1 MANDINKEDPHY
13 KGEYGSIYEVNRKF
27 PTGGVAGD
35 FVVIEGWAH
44 YWNADRGT
52 WCVNAERDSYWDE
65 LITNIIE
72 KFKLVRGATY
82 MGIANLDSVPA
93 KVIGAK
99 MYYFATVAGTYKNFG
114 DLVVPQGINVLY
126 SENGSSWV
134 NTTLLELAQELGVST
149 NKVVSQKTL
158 NDALAKKFDKESVVQ
173 ESGEAKDKVM
183 SQKAVSDKLSD
194 LASFTKMSV
203 PFTQGAYY
211 TSNGELSTAEWAAH
225 AEFDVSDKNGL
236 YLHYT
241 GIVKKDS
248 DVRCG
253 FKDREGNVISTFV
266 TSKNANVSTDVFV
279 LVPSEAKTCFLSSQS
294 NITDKYGVLGFIQS
308 FNNNFMFRVES
319 GYSITETNNAFD
331 FIFKDVRINLT
342 DNYNI
347 AIKRKKYT
355 INNNSV
361 LGVDLNLL
369 QEDME
374 LEAISWNDYCR
385 RNDFAALLIALNGS
399 CDFSCHVIGVGSKNQ
414 VPFTQG
420 AYYNNNGELST
431 AAWASHAEFDVSD
444 KNGLYLIAR
453 LCALRYVLYCGF
465 KDSDGNIIST
475 FGSID
480 YDNPLRM
487 DSIVIEKIPD
497 GAKTC
502 YLSTQENSKI
512 FKPCVLGYIS
522 NNAFMKELEQKKVPK
537 VIIDTDFMTDVDD
550 AIAIRLACNLE
561 SWGKM
566 NILGIN
572 ISEKN
577 EDSAIAMSAFLKD
590 MGRGDIPIS
599 LNKNAASESSRYLS
613 VCRDFPTD
621 IYGNYGV
628 EQSVDMYYRILSSL
642 SQYDKCSIICIGHL
656 TNVKEVMVKYP
667 ALFARKVEK
676 IYLMGGNFNG
686 GNKEYNISGTTG
698 TGSANSAVVADSKY
712 VIENAK
718 CKIVFSPFEYGAFI
732 HTGSSLYNNG
742 KTDDMLYK
750 MLNAFSTDVAQNGKQ
765 TWDGTTVLFAA
776 QNNESTS
783 YSTQFLRGI
792 VTLSDTGVTT
802 FKEDANGNHYIAL
815 FNNRKS
821 VIRSIEKLI
830 DSKLLFE
837 NFGSYLPKRLV
848 KQVYTGAEK
857 IELAIQHGV
866 YYNKNGEQNNVNW
879 AISGIANIASYAGRY
894 IYVECS
900 CHSDYVYCGFKDS
913 DGKVISTFQTDTS
926 EEGERTIFRGS
937 IPLNAT
943 SIFISSQYDY
953 VPIIKCYAHF

>member
-1 MANDINKEDPHY
+1 MKQFSKELGKVSITPKGAWNSNITNERLDIVYDKRNNQAYIAKQNVPVGVDIDNREYWQPLNVSGYADNNFINLTAENENGTITAFESLEEAIATILPINRRAGATLSFYNLNSDRLDRQAEFELWQFNSTDLANWENKD
-13 KGEYGSIYEVNRKF
+13 
-27 PTGGVAGD
+27 
-35 FVVIEGWAH
+35 
-44 YWNADRGT
+44 YWN
-52 WCVNAERDSYWDE
+52 
-65 LITNIIE
+65 NIYYNWNVFVGWYIGVDALNNHV
-72 KFKLVRGATY
+72 KL
-82 MGIANLDSVPA
+82 P
-93 KVIGAK
+93 
-99 MYYFATVAGTYKNFG
+99 TVGQYAY
-114 DLVVPQGINVLY
+114 V
-126 SENGSSWV
+126 GS
-134 NTTLLELAQELGVST
+134 N
-149 NKVVSQKTL
+149 L
-158 NDALAKKFDKESVVQ
+158 NDAILYQCRTNGTWTNTGIKVRNYISVVVSGNVTIGENGNWFSDGKDTGIPATPAVDEQLDDIIMQLQQHTTEISNLKKSDANLQDQITSNNSDINNLTAKHESLSKTVQGIAATGRASTATNLTYNNTSGLNAENAQDAIDELQGSKIDKTSILQ
-173 ESGEAKDKVM
+173 EFGDSKDKVM
-183 SQKAVSDKLSD
+183 SQKAVTDKLSD
-194 LASFTKMSV
+194 LASFIKMSV

-236 YLHYT
+236 YL
-241 GIVKKDS
+241 
-248 DVRCG
+248 
-253 FKDREGNVISTFV
+253 
-266 TSKNANVSTDVFV
+266 
-279 LVPSEAKTCFLSSQS
+279 
-294 NITDKYGVLGFIQS
+294 
-308 FNNNFMFRVES
+308 
-319 GYSITETNNAFD
+319 
-331 FIFKDVRINLT
+331 
-342 DNYNI
+342 
-347 AIKRKKYT
+347 
-355 INNNSV
+355 
-361 LGVDLNLL
+361 
-369 QEDME
+369 
-374 LEAISWNDYCR
+374 
-385 RNDFAALLIALNGS
+385 
-399 CDFSCHVIGVGSKNQ
+399 
-414 VPFTQG
+414 
-420 AYYNNNGELST
+420 
-431 AAWASHAEFDVSD
+431 
-444 KNGLYLIAR
+444 IAR
-453 LCALRYVLYCGF
+453 LCAQRYVLYCGF

-522 NNAFMKELEQKKVPK
+522 NNAFMKELEQEKVPK

-561 SWGKM
+561 SWGKI

-628 EQSVDMYYRILSSL
+628 EQSVNMYYRILSSL

-667 ALFARKVEK
+667 DLFARKVEK

-750 MLNAFSTDVAQNGKQ
+750 MLNAFSADVAQNGKQ

-776 QNNESTS
+776 QNNEITS

-837 NFGSYLPKRLV
+837 NFGSYLPNRLV

-857 IELAIQHGV
+857 IELTIQHGV
-866 YYNKNGEQNNVNW
+866 YYNKNGEQNNANW

-900 CHSDYVYCGFKDS
+900 CHSAYVYCGFKDS

-937 IPLNAT
+937 IPSNAT